1 MDEMKD
7 FVLWCLE
14 EIPPVLLEPPISAF
28 VGVALIICILR
39 VIHQMMHIAD

>member
-14 EIPPVLLEPPISAF
+14 TIPEVLLEPPISAF
-28 VGVALIICILR
+28 VGLALVFFTLR
-39 VIHQMMHIAD
+39 LVSQMMKL